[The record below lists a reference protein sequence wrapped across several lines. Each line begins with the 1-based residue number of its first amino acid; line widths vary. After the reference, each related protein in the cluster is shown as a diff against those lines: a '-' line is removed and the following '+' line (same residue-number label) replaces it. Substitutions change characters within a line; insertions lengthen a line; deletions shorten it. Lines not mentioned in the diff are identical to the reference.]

1 MLEIMWLSG
10 PDRGETIGLQIG
22 ENVVGRSRRADITL
36 RDRSLSMF
44 HCRIY
49 VNEADAAEIED
60 AKSLNGTYVNGH
72 RVQAIRIDLPVGC
85 EVAVGAA
92 SFCLRQAEGQ
102 APVARQER
110 QGRRL
115 SYRERRIQ
123 SEESSADG
131 IALAGD
137 PNDRTQVLDNRQFQA
152 APDAAER
159 RQESGRRRRSRRSE
173 YREVPRLDDEP
184 HLPPPPEPVPAGSAA
199 PPPAP
204 LDLESELR
212 SQKRLAEQ
220 LQNENLKLREKIA
233 TLEQQARNQPP
244 PPAAAFVPPASP
256 FGDPLGP
263 VHDDAKPDDLKG
275 FWSQVTVEKASAESP
290 AINSEDLLSQIDQLD
305 GDLVSHTYAIAALEA
320 EIEILN
326 DEIDTL
332 EAELEESDA
341 RYAELEQSLQPGQ
354 GAPTPAATPVA
365 EQQRQLI
372 DELIDDL
379 GS

>member
-10 PDRGETIGLQIG
+10 PDEGETIGLQIG

-49 VNEADAAEIED
+49 VDELDAAEIED

-72 RVQAIRIDLPVGC
+72 RVTGVRVQLPPNC

-92 SFCLRQAEGQ
+92 SFRLTQTPGEAA
-102 APVARQER
+102 APRRER

-115 SYRERRIQ
+115 SYRERRQ
-123 SEESSADG
+123 NEESNEESGSDN
-131 IALAGD
+131 IQLAGD
-137 PNDRTQVLDNRQFQA
+137 PNDRTQMLDSRQFQA
-152 APDAAER
+152 APAPSR
-159 RQESGRRRRSRRSE
+159 PESSRRRRSRRSV
-173 YREVPRLDDEP
+173 YREVPQLDEEP
-184 HLPPPPEPVPAGSAA
+184 QLPPAPEPVPASRGQD
-199 PPPAP
+199 
-204 LDLESELR
+204 LDAELR
-212 SQKRLAEQ
+212 SQKRLTEQ
-220 LQNENLKLREKIA
+220 LQQENMQLREKIA
-233 TLEQQARNQPP
+233 ALEQKVQGTAPAFTPP
-244 PPAAAFVPPASP
+244 PSP
-256 FGDPLGP
+256 FGPPMASTPEAGP
-263 VHDDAKPDDLKG
+263 PNDLKG
-275 FWSQVTVEKASAESP
+275 FWSQVTVEEPSAETP
-290 AINSEDLLSQIDQLD
+290 AINSDELLSQIDQLD
-305 GDLVSHTYAIAALEA
+305 GDLISHTHAIAALEA

-341 RYAELEQSLQPGQ
+341 RNAELELSLNTGHQPS
-354 GAPTPAATPVA
+354 AASMPVA

-372 DELIDDL
+372 DDLIDDL